1 MSAAAQVIVAVGVL
15 VLLVGIAIVVVFYA
29 RNIRLSVGAVEAEFK
44 PNGGSSL
51 RDAIN
56 RLEEKVDGH
65 FAELFAKVDNHE
77 ARITALEEPKPKPR
91 TPRKKA
97 A

>member
-1 MSAAAQVIVAVGVL
+1 MSVVAQVIMAIGVLILFVAVAFTV
-15 VLLVGIAIVVVFYA
+15 IFYA
-29 RNIRLSVGAVEAEFK
+29 RHIRLTVGKVEAEFK

-56 RLEEKVDGH
+56 RLESKLDPLSATV
-65 FAELFAKVDNHE
+65 ANHE
-77 ARITALEEPKPKPR
+77 QRIKRLENPPKPR
-91 TPRKKA
+91 APRKKA

>member
-1 MSAAAQVIVAVGVL
+1 MSAAAQIVVAVGVL
-15 VLLVGIAIVVVFYA
+15 ILLCGITVVVVRYA
-29 RNIRLSVGAVEAEFK
+29 RTISLKVGKVEAEMR

-51 RDAIN
+51 RDS
-56 RLEEKVDGH
+56 VDRVENLVNGLV
-65 FAELFAKVDNHE
+65 ATVANHE
-77 ARITALEEPKPKPR
+77 ARIKRLENPPKPR

>member
-1 MSAAAQVIVAVGVL
+1 MSTAAQIVMAVGVL
-15 VLLVGIAIVVVFYA
+15 ILFVAVAFTVVFYA
-29 RNIRLSVGAVEAEFK
+29 RHIRLSVGKVEAEFR

-56 RLEEKVDGH
+56 RLESKLDPIAATV
-65 FAELFAKVDNHE
+65 ANHE
-77 ARITALEEPKPKPR
+77 QRIRKLENPPKPR